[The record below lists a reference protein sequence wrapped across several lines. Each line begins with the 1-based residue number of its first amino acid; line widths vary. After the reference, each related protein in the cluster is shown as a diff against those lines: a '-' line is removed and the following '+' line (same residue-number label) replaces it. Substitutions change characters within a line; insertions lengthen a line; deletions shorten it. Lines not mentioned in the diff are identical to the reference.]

1 MRFVKLM
8 VMRLV
13 QLKVRKLDPGP
24 SGYSK
29 RIVEGHI
36 DLRLEG
42 TSKVRGKA
50 VMRVWFIEK
59 RLWAREGGV
68 MTVMTLV
75 TVMTVNS
82 GKIQVSTLNLP
93 LHVDA
98 TNMIH
103 SFKSLQS

>member
-1 MRFVKLM
+1 M
-8 VMRLV
+8 
-13 QLKVRKLDPGP
+13 DPGP